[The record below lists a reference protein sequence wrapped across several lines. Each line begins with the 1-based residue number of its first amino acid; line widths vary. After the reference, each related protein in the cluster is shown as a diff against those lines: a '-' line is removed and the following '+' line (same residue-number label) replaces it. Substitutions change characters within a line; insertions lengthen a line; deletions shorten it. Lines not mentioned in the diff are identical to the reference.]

1 MAQIKRAEN
10 CTFFLPKLSH
20 FPGATIDTRNFH
32 RSVRRYSEA
41 QVSELIL
48 GLMAFLASRT
58 WRRAMPG
65 LEAKAVARGG
75 AHVVDIVE
83 VVEVAEPASK
93 KLWPCKNEGGFSPG
107 GLYQMD
113 HSIR

>member
-1 MAQIKRAEN
+1 
-10 CTFFLPKLSH
+10 
-20 FPGATIDTRNFH
+20 
-32 RSVRRYSEA
+32 
-41 QVSELIL
+41 
-48 GLMAFLASRT
+48 
-58 WRRAMPG
+58 MPG